1 MDREYITKGESIMSK
16 QIYILFIAS
25 VLIAFLTIGCCPQ
38 NPELNTAI
46 SAHGNTDW
54 HIDTAEEFL
63 LGTDM
68 GGTPTAANHCP
79 DTWTRRHIHVGVSN
93 TNHFYYDDDLTTPG
107 DDSDNTSGID
117 QAMLFFYAGHGNP
130 TLWNT
135 LGNNATQSNMS
146 LGDCPGDGLLRYYWQ
161 CSCEV
166 FAHGART
173 CPGATFHYSCP
184 GSFDGSADSFNM
196 RNVYERWGPVL
207 DPDLRMACG
216 ASTSAYCHETQ
227 MNRIWDNYN
236 NNSFD
241 VADSF
246 IDGLNMWGV
255 VPLCITMGGSDVT
268 ATPLYD
274 SMFTNQP
281 NTSGT
286 SHYHIQFLSNFAST
300 PRTSALSSSSIPE
313 MLPIIK
319 VKPMPLPRALSNVR
333 FKTRGN
339 LLLSPD
345 EVDKRGPRVRVN
357 RLSGAVYVVGKRQL
371 TVKRPVLKEEEYI
384 NYALDIIRK
393 QAWSEKTLSK
403 PEGAQIMI
411 QAVPVDSKRK
421 AQPLYQKNV
430 IVTFKR
436 QIDVN
441 GVSINFL
448 GSGGVIRVQM
458 NNDGSILNA
467 SKVWRPIVDM
477 NKRVRVKK
485 YKEAYQEALE
495 QMKNPQAYKLDDW
508 TWGYKEAAGNVKQTD
523 LQIVFRFGFVPVD
536 PETQTKYPP
545 RMIEIPGQII

>member
-1 MDREYITKGESIMSK
+1 MNKTINIVFITSVSIALM
-16 QIYILFIAS
+16 IG
-25 VLIAFLTIGCCPQ
+25 GCCPR

-54 HIDTAEEFL
+54 HIDTAQEFL
-63 LGTDM
+63 FGTDM
-68 GGTPTAANHCP
+68 AGATTATNHCP
-79 DTWTRRHIHVGVSN
+79 DTWTRRHMHVGLTN
-93 TNHFYYDDDLTTPG
+93 TNHFYYDKDLTTPG
-107 DDSDNTSGID
+107 DDSDITNGID
-117 QAMLFFYAGHGNP
+117 RAMLFFYAGHGNP

-135 LGNNATQSNMS
+135 LGNNATQTNMR
-146 LGDCPGDGLLRYYWQ
+146 LGDCPGDGFLRYYWQ

-173 CPGATFHYSCP
+173 CPGTTWEYACP
-184 GSFDGSADSFNM
+184 GTFDGSADSVNM

-255 VPLCITMGGSDVT
+255 VPLCITMGGSNVT

-274 SMFTNQP
+274 STFTNKP

-286 SHYHIQFLSNFAST
+286 SHYYIQFLSTFAST
-300 PRTSALSSSSIPE
+300 PRTSALPSSSIPD

-319 VKPMPLPRALSNVR
+319 VKSMPLPRALNNVKFR
-333 FKTRGN
+333 TEGN
-339 LLLSPD
+339 LLLSPE
-345 EVDKRGPRVRVN
+345 EVDKRGPQVRVN
-357 RLSGAVYVVGKRQL
+357 RLSGATYVVGKRQL
-371 TVKRPVLKEEEYI
+371 AARQPVLKEDQYI
-384 NYALDIIRK
+384 DRALDIIEK
-393 QAWSEKTLSK
+393 QAWSEKSLSG
-403 PEGAQIMI
+403 PEGVQIMI
-411 QAVPVDSKRK
+411 QAVPVDGKRNT
-421 AQPLYQKNV
+421 QSLLQKNV
-430 IVTFKR
+430 IVTFR
-436 QIDVN
+436 RHIDVN

-467 SKVWRPIVDM
+467 SKIWRQIADA
-477 NKRVRVKK
+477 KTQVRVKRYDEA
-485 YKEAYQEALE
+485 YKEALAQI
-495 QMKNPQAYKLDDW
+495 KNPRVYKLDNW
-508 TWGYKEAAGNVKQTD
+508 TWGYKEAAGNVEQKD
-523 LQIVFRFGFVPVD
+523 LRIVFQFGFVPVNS
-536 PETQTKYPP
+536 EALTEYPP
-545 RMIEIPGQII
+545 RIIEIPGQNT